1 MKEGEMIKGFC
12 ANGDDPKERENIVV
26 GERGELL
33 ECCDALALMRRGW
46 IQSSR
51 KVESWP
57 LIEPVT
63 VLAGKLSVS

>member
-1 MKEGEMIKGFC
+1 MLMEMIQKKG
-12 ANGDDPKERENIVV
+12 KIIV
-26 GERGELL
+26 GEKGELL
-33 ECCDALALMRRGW
+33 EHRDALALVRRGW

-63 VLAGKLSVS
+63 VLAGKLSVN

>member
-1 MKEGEMIKGFC
+1 MEMIQKKG
-12 ANGDDPKERENIVV
+12 KIIV
-26 GERGELL
+26 GEKGELL
-33 ECCDALALMRRGW
+33 ENHDALALVRRGW

-63 VLAGKLSVS
+63 VLAGKLSVN

>member
-1 MKEGEMIKGFC
+1 MIQKKG
-12 ANGDDPKERENIVV
+12 KIIV
-26 GERGELL
+26 GEKGELL
-33 ECCDALALMRRGW
+33 EHRDALALVRRGW

-63 VLAGKLSVS
+63 VLAGKLSVN